1 MRGTTPLIRLVV
13 GPTVTLVLVGV
24 LTLAGPPAFAA
35 NSSAAATAPWV
46 QLADPY
52 PSPASASEIAT
63 FGDAGVAVVGDGD
76 TIAVSID
83 GGATWTQRALPGG
96 APVQAV
102 AFSDANHGW
111 AVGPADTID
120 VTSNGGTTWQA
131 VNVTGNFDAIAAATS
146 ARLVCALSLS
156 PSLIV
161 TAINLT
167 TPTWTAEATTLTSY
181 PTAPTSIVAGP
192 GGFAAAT
199 GANGALVTRGSDGTW
214 AAQTTFLNPV
224 VLAMTS
230 TPVWGNGTPQLF
242 AVGARD
248 IQGSGDE
255 GATFAPLPAPPVATL
270 NAVTQLSATVL
281 RAPEPQLLV
290 GGQSGLLE
298 RFVLSNNTWKSDAGP
313 LTGAIVS
320 CAAGPGG
327 VAYALSS
334 DGHIER
340 TLSYGAAP
348 LSLKTST
355 TKVTASNDVLLT
367 ASSSCRA
374 PGTLTLDERPAGG
387 AWKAIR
393 TWPWSSQPASDCVVR
408 LAPLSTTQYR
418 ARFVFAGHSAARSAA
433 VTVGV
438 RPRISLAY
446 TSLHLRRGAIY
457 RLTGKVFPAERG
469 RKVTIWTNRGGTWHK
484 ITGGAVV
491 ALVQGSSFATRL
503 FGTPISESYKLQVRM
518 AGNASYLAAKSA
530 LVNVT
535 IK

>member
-1 MRGTTPLIRLVV
+1 M
-13 GPTVTLVLVGV
+13 
-24 LTLAGPPAFAA
+24 
-35 NSSAAATAPWV
+35 
-46 QLADPY
+46 
-52 PSPASASEIAT
+52 
-63 FGDAGVAVVGDGD
+63 
-76 TIAVSID
+76 
-83 GGATWTQRALPGG
+83 LPGG

-192 GGFAAAT
+192 AGFAAAT
-199 GANGALVTRGSDGTW
+199 GANGAPTRGSHGTGSPDDLPESGGPGDDFDTG
-214 AAQTTFLNPV
+214 AGLRHP
-224 VLAMTS
+224 S
-230 TPVWGNGTPQLF
+230 TVRCR
-242 AVGARD
+242 RD
-248 IQGSGDE
+248 RHPGERHPPPPPRPCLLRQSPLECRDTALGD
-255 GATFAPLPAPPVATL
+255 
-270 NAVTQLSATVL
+270 VL
-281 RAPEPQLLV
+281 RAPQPQLLV